1 MTPMPPIPPIPPI
14 HRRTPA
20 ALGGLLLAGTVLAA
34 CSSTVTPGPACDFR
48 AYKQQLAEA
57 ERTGPV
63 MVPQTPGTIADIPLN
78 AVNVTDKAISNKVLV
93 QSTNA
98 KRLPGGQVE
107 ARTRIVNCTD
117 FALQLEGRT
126 HFLDEGQA
134 EVEPPTAWKRV
145 QLAPH
150 TIATYQTTSTRTQA
164 VDTYYIE
171 LREGS

>member
-1 MTPMPPIPPIPPI
+1 MTPIPPI
-14 HRRTPA
+14 HRRTTA
-20 ALGGLLLAGTVLAA
+20 ALGALLLAGTVLAA

-57 ERTGPV
+57 EQTGPV

-98 KRLPGGQVE
+98 KRLPDGQVE

-117 FALQLEGRT
+117 FALQVEGRT
-126 HFLDEGQA
+126 HFLDDGQG
-134 EVEPPTAWKRV
+134 EVEPPTAWTRV

-150 TIATYQTTSTRTQA
+150 TIATYQATSTRTQA

>member
-1 MTPMPPIPPIPPI
+1 
-14 HRRTPA
+14 
-20 ALGGLLLAGTVLAA
+20 
-34 CSSTVTPGPACDFR
+34 
-48 AYKQQLAEA
+48 
-57 ERTGPV
+57 

-117 FALQLEGRT
+117 FALQVEGRT
-126 HFLDEGQA
+126 HFLDDGQA
-134 EVEPPTAWKRV
+134 EVEPPTAWTRV

-150 TIATYQTTSTRTQA
+150 TIATYQATSTRTQA

>member
-1 MTPMPPIPPIPPI
+1 MTLKIPSSV
-14 HRRTPA
+14 RRSA
-20 ALGGLLLAGTVLAA
+20 AWGGLLLTGLALSA
-34 CSSTVTPGPACDFR
+34 CSNTVTPGPACDFG
-48 AYKQQLAEA
+48 AYKDRLAEA
-57 ERTGPV
+57 EQTGPV

-78 AVNVTDKAISNKVLV
+78 AVNVTDKAISNKILV

-98 KRLPGGQVE
+98 RRLPGGQVE
-107 ARTRIVNCTD
+107 ARARIVNCTD
-117 FALQLEGRT
+117 FALQVEGRT

-134 EVEPPTAWKRV
+134 EVESPTAWQRL

-150 TIATYQTTSTRTQA
+150 TIATYQATSTRMEA

>member
-1 MTPMPPIPPIPPI
+1 MTANTTLSIRP
-14 HRRTPA
+14 RRA
-20 ALGGLLLAGTVLAA
+20 AAAVALVLAGAALAA

-57 ERTGPV
+57 EQTGPV

-117 FALQLEGRT
+117 FALQVEGRT

-134 EVEPPTAWKRV
+134 EVEPPTAWTRV

-150 TIATYQTTSTRTQA
+150 TIATYQATSTRQAA

>member
-1 MTPMPPIPPIPPI
+1 MTPIPPI
-14 HRRTPA
+14 HRRTTA
-20 ALGGLLLAGTVLAA
+20 ALGSLLLAGTVLAA

-57 ERTGPV
+57 EQTGPV

-117 FALQLEGRT
+117 FALQVEGRT
-126 HFLDEGQA
+126 HFLDDGQA
-134 EVEPPTAWKRV
+134 EVEPPTAWTRV

-150 TIATYQTTSTRTQA
+150 TIATYQATSTRTQA